1 MARRSSN
8 SSSNVHRPAE
18 LLGKVLKT
26 HGLEPGFK
34 RGKVLA
40 LWPEVAG
47 EMLAEMSEAA
57 ALEDGVLMVYV
68 PDSAAAFH
76 LKFQREEFLK
86 RYEKRLPGAV
96 TDIRFREKRFQ
107 RKGNGK
113 VQAAALPPLSPEEES
128 SLRALADKAT
138 RLSPRNPA
146 TDELK
151 AAVYRAA
158 RAVLQ
163 RQKLSPHPPCVICGS
178 PEPENPC
185 KSCQRLLEDPAV
197 KREAGRLTRKPLNP
211 RLEGEPLQ
219 AAKYLAQMRLEA
231 QLRELLPQV
240 VKEPDLMM
248 VLQDTARRYLQLRSG
263 HTQVRP
269 YLHLLPE
276 TLRQFLKEL

>member
-1 MARRSSN
+1 MYKRQ
-8 SSSNVHRPAE
+8 
-18 LLGKVLKT
+18 GKAKT
-26 HGLEPGFK
+26 
-34 RGKVLA
+34 
-40 LWPEVAG
+40 
-47 EMLAEMSEAA
+47 
-57 ALEDGVLMVYV
+57 
-68 PDSAAAFH
+68 
-76 LKFQREEFLK
+76 
-86 RYEKRLPGAV
+86 V
-96 TDIRFREKRFQ
+96 T
-107 RKGNGK
+107 
-113 VQAAALPPLSPEEES
+113 LPPLSPEEES

-138 RLSPRNPA
+138 RLSPRNHA

-151 AAVYRAA
+151 ATVYRAA
-158 RAVLQ
+158 KAVLQ

-185 KSCQRLLEDPAV
+185 KSCQRLLEDSAI

-248 VLQDTARRYLQLRSG
+248 VLQDTARRYLQLHSG
-263 HTQVRP
+263 QADVRP

-276 TLRQFLKEL
+276 TLRQFLREL

>member
-8 SSSNVHRPAE
+8 LHRPAE

-47 EMLAEMSEAA
+47 EMLAQMSEAA
-57 ALEDGVLMVYV
+57 GLEDGVLLVYV

-86 RYEKRLPGAV
+86 RYEQRLPGAV
-96 TDIRFREKRFQ
+96 TDIRFRERRFL
-107 RKGNGK
+107 RKGSG
-113 VQAAALPPLSPEEES
+113 QAKAAQPPPLSPQEES
-128 SLRALADKAT
+128 HLRALADKT
-138 RLSPRNPA
+138 P
-146 TDELK
+146 DELK

-158 RAVLQ
+158 QAVLR
-163 RQKLSPHPPCVICGS
+163 RQKLSPHPPCLICGS

-185 KSCQRLLEDPAV
+185 KSCQRLLENPAIQ
-197 KREAGRLTRKPLNP
+197 REAGRLTRKPLNP

-240 VKEPDLMM
+240 VKEPNLIV
-248 VLQDTARRYLQLRSG
+248 VLQDTARRYLQLCSGQSEVRS
-263 HTQVRP
+263 

>member
-8 SSSNVHRPAE
+8 SGSNVHRPGE

-113 VQAAALPPLSPEEES
+113 VKAVTLPPLSPEEES
-128 SLRALADKAT
+128 SLRALADQAT
-138 RLSPRNPA
+138 RLSPRNHA

-158 RAVLQ
+158 KAVLQ

-211 RLEGEPLQ
+211 RLDGEPLQ

-240 VKEPDLMM
+240 VKEPDLML
-248 VLQDTARRYLQLRSG
+248 VLQDTTRRYLQLRSG
-263 HTQVRP
+263 QAEVRP

>member
-1 MARRSSN
+1 MARR
-8 SSSNVHRPAE
+8 SSNVHRPAE

-26 HGLEPGFK
+26 HGLEHGFK

-40 LWPEVAG
+40 LWPEIAG
-47 EMLAEMSEAA
+47 EMLAQMSEAA
-57 ALEDGVLMVYV
+57 ALEEGVLLVYV

-96 TDIRFREKRFQ
+96 SDIRFREKRFA
-107 RKGNGK
+107 RKGTGK
-113 VQAAALPPLSPEEES
+113 VQAAPLPPLSPEEES
-128 SLRALADKAT
+128 RLRALADKT
-138 RLSPRNPA
+138 

-163 RQKLSPHPPCVICGS
+163 RQKLSPHPPCMICGS

-197 KREAGRLTRKPLNP
+197 KREAGRLTRKPLHP

-240 VKEPDLMM
+240 VKEPDLVA

-263 HTQVRP
+263 QSEVRP

>member
-1 MARRSSN
+1 MVRR
-8 SSSNVHRPAE
+8 SSNVHRPAE
-18 LLGKVLKT
+18 LLGKILKT
-26 HGLEPGFK
+26 HGLEHGFR
-34 RGKVLA
+34 RGKALA
-40 LWPEVAG
+40 LWPKVAG
-47 EMLAEMSEAA
+47 EMLAQMSEAA

-76 LKFQREEFLK
+76 LKFQREEFLR
-86 RYEKRLPGAV
+86 RYEKHLPGTV
-96 TDIRFREKRFQ
+96 TDIRFRER
-107 RKGNGK
+107 RLVGK
-113 VQAAALPPLSPEEES
+113 AADKAQPAPPPPLSPEEEAR
-128 SLRALADKAT
+128 LRALADKT
-138 RLSPRNPA
+138 PG
-146 TDELK
+146 ELK

-185 KSCQRLLEDPAV
+185 KNCQRLLGDPAV
-197 KREAGRLTRKPLNP
+197 KREASRLIRKPLHP

-240 VKEPDLMM
+240 VKEPHLVA
-248 VLQDTARRYLQLRSG
+248 VLQDTARRYLQLRAG
-263 HTQVRP
+263 QPEVRP

>member
-26 HGLEPGFK
+26 HGLEHGFK

-40 LWPEVAG
+40 LWPEIAW
-47 EMLAEMSEAA
+47 EMLAQMSEAA
-57 ALEDGVLMVYV
+57 ALEEGVLWVYV

-96 TDIRFREKRFQ
+96 SDIRFREKRFA
-107 RKGNGK
+107 RKGTGK
-113 VQAAALPPLSPEEES
+113 VQAVPLPPLSPEEES
-128 SLRALADKAT
+128 RLRALADKT
-138 RLSPRNPA
+138 

-163 RQKLSPHPPCVICGS
+163 RQKLSPHPPCMICGS

-197 KREAGRLTRKPLNP
+197 KREAGRLTRKPLHP

-240 VKEPDLMM
+240 VKEPDLVA

-263 HTQVRP
+263 QSEVRP

>member
-8 SSSNVHRPAE
+8 NISNVHRPAE

-26 HGLEPGFK
+26 HGLEHGFK

-40 LWPEVAG
+40 LWPEIAG
-47 EMLAEMSEAA
+47 EMLAQMSEAA
-57 ALEDGVLMVYV
+57 ALEEGVLLVYV

-96 TDIRFREKRFQ
+96 SDIRFREKRFP
-107 RKGNGK
+107 RKGIGK
-113 VQAAALPPLSPEEES
+113 VQAAPLPPLSPEEES
-128 SLRALADKAT
+128 RLQALADKT
-138 RLSPRNPA
+138 

-163 RQKLSPHPPCVICGS
+163 RQKLSPHPPCMICGS

-197 KREAGRLTRKPLNP
+197 KREAGRLIRKPLRP

-240 VKEPDLMM
+240 VKEPDLVA

-263 HTQVRP
+263 QPEVRP

-276 TLRQFLKEL
+276 TLRQFLKDL